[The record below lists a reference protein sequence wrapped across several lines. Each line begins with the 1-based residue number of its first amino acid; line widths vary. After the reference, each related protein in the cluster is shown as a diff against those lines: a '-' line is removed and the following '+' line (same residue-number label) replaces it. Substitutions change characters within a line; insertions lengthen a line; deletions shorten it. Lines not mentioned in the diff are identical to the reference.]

1 MRWLPVISLL
11 FAALLLCGGLAD
23 AVLSVAEVLEN
34 NRALCDVLRAPT
46 PGLLTMSAGMVI
58 ILLTELLQHRLAAE
72 SSALPEPKE
81 AAPATLKRP
90 QPETGER
97 PVYFPV
103 REDTRPSAE
112 APDAPT
118 PDEEQ
123 VPQPKTHFFKLN

>member
-11 FAALLLCGGLAD
+11 FAALLLCCGLAD
-23 AVLSVAEVLEN
+23 AVLSVAEGLEDKL
-34 NRALCDVLRAPT
+34 ALGGLLRTLT
-46 PGLLTMSAGMVI
+46 PGLLTMAAGMVVL
-58 ILLTELLQHRLAAE
+58 LLTELLQHRHEAE

-103 REDTRPSAE
+103 REDTLPSAE

>member
-1 MRWLPVISLL
+1 MV
-11 FAALLLCGGLAD
+11 
-23 AVLSVAEVLEN
+23 VL
-34 NRALCDVLRAPT
+34 
-46 PGLLTMSAGMVI
+46 
-58 ILLTELLQHRLAAE
+58 LLTELLQHRLAAE

-81 AAPATLKRP
+81 AAPATLMRP
-90 QPETGER
+90 QPETGGR

-103 REDTRPSAE
+103 REDTLPSAE